1 MVRSVKKT
9 NNGRHVDV
17 KPMPTTKHS
26 MTTMMM
32 LIKENILLVKENMM
46 LIRENMRL
54 VNENMRLV
62 KWRRRSSEV

>member
-1 MVRSVKKT
+1 MLGSVKKA

-17 KPMPTTKHS
+17 KPMPTTKDS